1 MCSVGWRGKAWLM
14 RFRRKQKWTT
24 PGSHLVGAW
33 IPRDHSFFEGEVS
46 WGELPYSQSPI
57 LCGPPYPSECP
68 GSQQLQQYW
77 DLILSRSAAV
87 LMKADIVF
95 WFLCDSETKPSIWV
109 KGPMQSIPNARDS
122 TPGTVANKCIQH
134 PNLPLQREPTLS
146 RGSDWS
152 FTSTRYVEMQGFQ
165 TLRP

>member
-1 MCSVGWRGKAWLM
+1 MLVHNPLPLVLPLNPSIIQPHWAAVFWPDSSCIPDLHLPLLIPSWFLM
-14 RFRRKQKWTT
+14 
-24 PGSHLVGAW
+24 
-33 IPRDHSFFEGEVS
+33 VS
-46 WGELPYSQSPI
+46 LPI

-146 RGSDWS
+146 RSSDWS